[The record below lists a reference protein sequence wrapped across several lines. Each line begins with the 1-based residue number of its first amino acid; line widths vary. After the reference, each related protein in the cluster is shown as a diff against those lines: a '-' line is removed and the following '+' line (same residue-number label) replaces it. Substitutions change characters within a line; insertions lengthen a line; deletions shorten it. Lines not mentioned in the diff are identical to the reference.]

1 MLEGPITVNIPPPP
15 SDRLWY
21 GFRRPPLASI
31 RAVPQVGDRSVDMST
46 VSDWIESK
54 LRLLIEKNLVCPN
67 MDDIVLPIMSGND
80 LLQKGAYNQ

>member
-1 MLEGPITVNIPPPP
+1 MIVV
-15 SDRLWY
+15 RRY
-21 GFRRPPLASI
+21 GFRRPPIGSI

-67 MDDIVLPIMSGND
+67 MDDIILPVMSGND
-80 LLQKGAYNQ
+80 LLRKGAYNQ